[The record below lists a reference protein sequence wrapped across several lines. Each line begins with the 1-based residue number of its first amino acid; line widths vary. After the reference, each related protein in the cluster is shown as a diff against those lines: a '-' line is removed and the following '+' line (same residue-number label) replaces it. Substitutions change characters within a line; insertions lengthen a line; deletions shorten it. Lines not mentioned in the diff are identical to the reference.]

1 MATAAQIA
9 ANRRNSQK
17 SSGPKTMS
25 GKKASSANAR
35 RHGLYAGL
43 QAKDVLAAYESITG
57 RNATDLTQIS
67 RTALRLA
74 MAEAQ
79 LARVRESE
87 QTLLARGD
95 DELRDLTLFDRIDDF
110 LMEELDL
117 SGGAATGSILE
128 LNSMKVHFQI
138 RYATS
143 TRRTYRSLLR
153 ALRAAENSHAAA
165 LDAWLSQP

>member
-1 MATAAQIA
+1 MMATAAQIA

-57 RNATDLTQIS
+57 RKATDLTQIS

-79 LARVRESE
+79 LERWLGKTE
-87 QTLLARGD
+87 QFG
-95 DELRDLTLFDRIDDF
+95 
-110 LMEELDL
+110 
-117 SGGAATGSILE
+117 
-128 LNSMKVHFQI
+128 
-138 RYATS
+138 
-143 TRRTYRSLLR
+143 
-153 ALRAAENSHAAA
+153 
-165 LDAWLSQP
+165 

>member
-1 MATAAQIA
+1 MATAAQTA
-9 ANRRNSQK
+9 ANRRNAQK
-17 SSGPKTMS
+17 STGPKSLS
-25 GKKASSANAR
+25 GKNASSANAR
-35 RHGLYAGL
+35 RHGLYTGL
-43 QAKDVLAAYESITG
+43 PVKDILAAYESITG
-57 RNATDLTQIS
+57 RNASDLAQIS

-79 LARVRESE
+79 LARVREREKS
-87 QTLLARGD
+87 LLARGD
-95 DELRDLTLFDRIDDF
+95 DYLRDLKLFDRIDDF

-165 LDAWLSQP
+165 LHAWLSQP